1 VSKDRGGNP
10 AQADHVAPKT
20 SIPTIA

>member
-1 VSKDRGGNP
+1 VSKDRDGNP

>member
-10 AQADHVAPKT
+10 AQADHIAPKT